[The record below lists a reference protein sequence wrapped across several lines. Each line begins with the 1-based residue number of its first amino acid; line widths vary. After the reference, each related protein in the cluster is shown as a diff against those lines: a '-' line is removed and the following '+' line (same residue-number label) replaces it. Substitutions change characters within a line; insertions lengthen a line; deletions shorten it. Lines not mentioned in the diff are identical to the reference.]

1 MKTKPVHSQL
11 SQIHGDNHQHRRDL
25 NFFYPQCAVELHE
38 KHASVGREFLIE
50 RRECLAYSP
59 DSSRDFVHSLKTVL
73 GPFTIQTIE
82 INMERFLMFYGD
94 KSRILSVLLHEEI
107 IFKWLELLVDV
118 RLKLVLE
125 APLDHQDTGRV
136 IQINVGYHESGPC
149 KTPRLDVS
157 NLSSG
162 SNQHAI
168 RKD

>member
-1 MKTKPVHSQL
+1 M
-11 SQIHGDNHQHRRDL
+11 
-25 NFFYPQCAVELHE
+25 
-38 KHASVGREFLIE
+38 
-50 RRECLAYSP
+50 
-59 DSSRDFVHSLKTVL
+59 
-73 GPFTIQTIE
+73 IQTIE

-94 KSRILSVLLHEEI
+94 KSRILLHDET

-125 APLDHQDTGRV
+125 APLDHQDTSRV